1 LASSSLSTDIK
12 KTGNIL
18 KRSASDQIIDYKNR
32 FQSIRDLFDKL
43 LANLA
48 VSEFDFKNVY
58 DTAIEFF
65 GSSRVK
71 FAAVDGTEYTRPMF
85 DLVIFFSD
93 ACAAKGFIEFRE
105 RVPPKVEYLSGLV
118 GQERS
123 VCSCVPVFVNKV
135 AEIDQTMLDFREETQ
150 TSVVRPLT
158 NESIAVNSSI
168 ASWVMA
174 FAEVYLGYRLVS
186 DPAEDIGI
194 LLLDRSL
201 TSMQTSLMYDTS
213 YRSKWE
219 RKGSL
224 IGYEVDGVPIDVND
238 LAFGRHRILNEK
250 LGIPAPRGDYLR
262 YAIIYLLEKK
272 ESGLTFDEIC
282 RELDIT
288 DEKRKE
294 RVSRFVKKSVKEG
307 FVEEKD
313 GRFSI
318 SPRYKNTWV
327 RLKKLVSILGEQLL
341 ERPDVENPLKITKK
355 GGEHWLTTLDLAFMT
370 LLCLYMLIEECWK
383 RRVLLIGVTKDTAS
397 RDFKNQVVPVCVNN
411 SIWPAIDQVKLSQAP
426 NTDRMFLQSISLFNH
441 DRLPAPWS
449 LVEYDSAFRT
459 IVPDFKKRA
468 GFVSGAIKNRIIPER
483 LFVKSYVQLSQAE
496 YDPQLRSNV
505 LFIDRLVYPEFDL
518 RDDST
523 VTFKHEYVAIEP
535 VRVILFKDKM
545 VENRVQNL
553 VMVMLKAMTSPSIP
567 EVFGHNK
574 PLFIADK
581 VAKWHYGEARKIIE
595 TAKRWIINN
604 RDLRKFVFYMSTFRE
619 RRNQVEAAR
628 RGI

>member
-12 KTGNIL
+12 KTGSIL
-18 KRSASDQIIDYKNR
+18 KRSASYQIIDYKNR

-43 LANLA
+43 LADLTI
-48 VSEFDFKNVY
+48 SEFAFKNAY
-58 DTAIEFF
+58 ETANEFF
-65 GSSRVK
+65 GSSKVK

-93 ACAAKGFIEFRE
+93 ACAAKGLIEFRE
-105 RVPPKVEYLSGLV
+105 NAPPKVEYLTGLV
-118 GQERS
+118 EQERS

-135 AEIDQTMLDFREETQ
+135 SEIDQTLLDFREETQ
-150 TSVVRPLT
+150 TSVVKPLT
-158 NESIAVNSSI
+158 DESIVVNSSI

-186 DPAEDIGI
+186 DPEENVRI

-224 IGYEVDGVPIDVND
+224 IGTEVDGVPIDVND

-250 LGIPAPRGDYLR
+250 LGIPDPRGDYLR

-272 ESGLTFDEIC
+272 ESSLRLDEIC
-282 RELDIT
+282 REFSIT
-288 DEKRKE
+288 DEKRQK
-294 RVSRFVKKSVKEG
+294 RISRFLKKSVEEG
-307 FVEEKD
+307 FLEEKD
-313 GRFSI
+313 DRYSI
-318 SPRYKNTWV
+318 NPRYKNTWI
-327 RLKKLVSILGEQLL
+327 RLKKLVRNLGEQLL

-355 GGEHWLTTLDLAFMT
+355 GEEHWLTTLDLAFMT

-383 RRVLLIGVTKDTAS
+383 RKVLLIGVTKDTTS
-397 RDFKNQVVPVCVNN
+397 RDLKNQVVPVCVNN
-411 SIWPAIDQVKLSQAP
+411 SIWSPIDQDKLSQAP
-426 NTDRMFLQSISLFNH
+426 NTDRMLLQSISLFNH

-449 LVEYDSAFRT
+449 LIEYDSAFRT
-459 IVPDFKKRA
+459 IVPDFKKRP

-483 LFVKSYVQLSQAE
+483 LFVKSYVQLAQAE

-518 RDDST
+518 NNDS
-523 VTFKHEYVAIEP
+523 VLTFKHEYVAIEP
-535 VRVILFKDKM
+535 VRLIFYKDKT
-545 VENRVQNL
+545 VKNRVQNL

-567 EVFGHNK
+567 EVFGHNM

-581 VAKWHYGEARKIIE
+581 VAKWHYAEARKIIE
-595 TAKRWIINN
+595 TTKRWIINN

-619 RRNQVEAAR
+619 RRSQVEAAR
-628 RGI
+628 REI